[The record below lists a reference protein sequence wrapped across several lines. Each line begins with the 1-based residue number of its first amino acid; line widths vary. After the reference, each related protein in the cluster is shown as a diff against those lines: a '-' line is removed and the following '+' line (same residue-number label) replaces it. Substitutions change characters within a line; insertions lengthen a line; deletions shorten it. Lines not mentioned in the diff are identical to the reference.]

1 MSRPGPA
8 APGRRVLDDLCALR
22 LTDRQLDAA
31 AACLDEV
38 RRCQESTRLL
48 LLEHKA
54 VLPADHTLRQL
65 AARRGGDR
73 PEQEQEMLGAWFRP
87 EVDRQLAHRRLLAAE
102 LDGLRRIS
110 AERGLRAT
118 VIKGVN
124 NARFYQDP
132 YPRWSRDIDLF
143 LPTWRETY
151 ELLTA
156 LRRRGYVFDEREC
169 PWMKAEPARGRE
181 EYGQLFL
188 ILRTDAG
195 TARVDIHFGTYSVG
209 SGEYLRCGLADFTEP
224 LPQASDGLLGLDPT
238 GALLVMSAHALSD
251 GYVSVKDVND
261 TVEIARNRLPVDW
274 ERLAREVEAHALGPQ
289 VRLLGEYLERRYET
303 PTVRQFGGRL
313 TAAARCRGRSLWA
326 VHDRRWA
333 RRAALNAGHAFR
345 AARATGRGTPAACRG
360 AVRCYVHYVRRLT
373 VDTGRVPWI
382 GLVLAASFGGYGLLR
397 KVAALGALEGLTLET
412 MILAPAALVAM
423 AIWWGSTPTSFPSPD
438 PLVDLWLIGLGPATT
453 IPLLLFAAGAR
464 RLPLTSL
471 GLLQYLSP
479 TVQFLIGVWLFREP
493 FAPSQLIGFAAIWA
507 ALVVYSADG
516 WRAARK
522 LIAPPSPTPSH

>member
-169 PWMKAEPARGRE
+169 PWVKAEPARGRE

-373 VDTGRVPWI
+373 VDTGRRSLADRLLLRLMARADLTRWRLRPDACPT
-382 GLVLAASFGGYGLLR
+382 LVHSEHPALAA
-397 KVAALGALEGLTLET
+397 AAAVPPRRL
-412 MILAPAALVAM
+412 P
-423 AIWWGSTPTSFPSPD
+423 
-438 PLVDLWLIGLGPATT
+438 
-453 IPLLLFAAGAR
+453 AGAR
-464 RLPLTSL
+464 PGLRPTGLPGVAVGGSFPDAQIVAIGDDVFACSWDQHVTQRQLAMLRRLASTR
-471 GLLQYLSP
+471 
-479 TVQFLIGVWLFREP
+479 REGSGH
-493 FAPSQLIGFAAIWA
+493 APC
-507 ALVVYSADG
+507 
-516 WRAARK
+516 
-522 LIAPPSPTPSH
+522 